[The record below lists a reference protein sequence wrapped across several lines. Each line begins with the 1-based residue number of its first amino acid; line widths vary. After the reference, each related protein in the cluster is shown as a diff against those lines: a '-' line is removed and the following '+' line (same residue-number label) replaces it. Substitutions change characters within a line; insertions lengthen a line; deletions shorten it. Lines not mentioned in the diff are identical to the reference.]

1 MLIMQT
7 QVYLMKLR
15 ETLGYPLENLLSVFS
30 PQRRREILRYRQEN
44 DRRAKIWAELLT
56 RYVIAKKISRPIED
70 VSIERDANGKPYI
83 ANCSLQISLSH
94 SRNWVACS
102 LGEISSGID
111 VEEDFSVA
119 IDVSKAFFAPNEYFL
134 LKKLRGN
141 DFASKFLSLWTL
153 KESFAK
159 FSGVG
164 LSEELLRTDI
174 EQFFAENIIGG
185 RNFFLSEGAVVG
197 ICTEKAFLPE
207 KITFAEPKLL
217 LDAYKS

>member
-1 MLIMQT
+1 MKIEI
-7 QVYLMKLR
+7 YLLKLAPMFNFPYENYLKHFSEAR
-15 ETLGYPLENLLSVFS
+15 KQKILSYKHDSDRIRTL
-30 PQRRREILRYRQEN
+30 
-44 DRRAKIWAELLT
+44 WAELLT
-56 RYVIAKKISRPIED
+56 RFAVAKKISRPIED
-70 VSIERDANGKPYI
+70 ISIERDANGKPKI
-83 ANCSLQISLSH
+83 AENTLQISISH
-94 SRNWVACS
+94 CKSFCACS

-111 VEEDFSVA
+111 VEEDFSAA

-141 DFASKFLSLWTL
+141 DFARKFLSLWTL

-185 RNFFLSEGAVVG
+185 RNFYLSEGAVVG

>member
-1 MLIMQT
+1 M
-7 QVYLMKLR
+7 
-15 ETLGYPLENLLSVFS
+15 
-30 PQRRREILRYRQEN
+30 
-44 DRRAKIWAELLT
+44 
-56 RYVIAKKISRPIED
+56 
-70 VSIERDANGKPYI
+70 
-83 ANCSLQISLSH
+83 
-94 SRNWVACS
+94 
-102 LGEISSGID
+102 GEISSGID
-111 VEEDFSVA
+111 VEEDFSAA

-141 DFASKFLSLWTL
+141 DFARKFLSLWTL

-185 RNFFLSEGAVVG
+185 RNFYLSEGAVVG

>member
-1 MLIMQT
+1 MQT
-7 QVYLMKLR
+7 QVYLIRLH
-15 ETLGYPLENLLSVFS
+15 ETVGYPLENLLPFFS
-30 PQRRREILRYRQEN
+30 PQRRQEILRYRQEN

-56 RYVIAKKISRPIED
+56 RFVVAKKISRPIED
-70 VSIERDANGKPYI
+70 ISIERDANGKPKI
-83 ANCSLQISLSH
+83 AENTLQISISH
-94 SRNWVACS
+94 CKSFCACS

-111 VEEDFSVA
+111 VEEDFSAA

-141 DFASKFLSLWTL
+141 DFARKFLSLWTL

-185 RNFFLSEGAVVG
+185 RNFYLSEGAVVG

-207 KITFAEPKLL
+207 NITFAEPKLL